1 MPKGGQNMLQ
11 SEQFHDDL
19 SLYLQDNVIASSRWK
34 RLPFFLLSHQKPLK
48 IMRNE
53 LGRIEQDPNLNF
65 NIILLEDILDGNKNV
80 FLPVS
85 TETFEG
91 LKMKV
96 ILQTGFQLPESAK
109 ATIDHLC
116 TEILPPL

>member
-1 MPKGGQNMLQ
+1 
-11 SEQFHDDL
+11 
-19 SLYLQDNVIASSRWK
+19 
-34 RLPFFLLSHQKPLK
+34 
-48 IMRNE
+48 MRNE
-53 LGRIEQDPNLNF
+53 FGGIEQDPNLNF
-65 NIILLEDILDGNKNV
+65 HIIFLEDILDGNKNV

-85 TETFEG
+85 TQTFVG

-116 TEILPPL
+116 IEKPLFYLHCNFPKPSPLVIIHKQ